1 MNTKERENEIM
12 IYIRIELSLINDKI
26 RYYQND
32 MNLNK
37 KEKEYFQLMENLNNQ
52 KEIVSRILKISENL
66 MKE

>member
-1 MNTKERENEIM
+1 MSTATKESEI
-12 IYIRIELSLINDKI
+12 IVYIKIELSLIDDKI

-32 MNLNK
+32 MNLK
-37 KEKEYFQLMENLNNQ
+37 KEKEYFQLIENLNNQ